1 MKLRYL
7 PVLFAAILCMA
18 SCNTQKNNLPYF
30 EDISTIAYGTLDSLD
45 YMPQIQPD
53 DELSITVNS
62 TNPAAT
68 AMYSMPYMNPA
79 SSSSLAS
86 TTTPRAQTY
95 IVNSKGDID
104 FPILGMI
111 HVAGM
116 TTEQLKDYLTKEISK
131 DAVDPMVDVR
141 IINFTVSVG
150 GEVRSPARIPLTGQ
164 RMSVLDALAAAGD
177 LTEYGER
184 SNVLVI
190 REENGKRV
198 YAHLNLNKAESL
210 NSPYFY
216 LKQNDYVYVTPNA
229 IKQSNS
235 RYNTNNSYKLSV
247 ISTIVSATSVVAS
260 LIIAL
265 AVK

>member
-7 PVLFAAILCMA
+7 PVLFAAVVSLA

-30 EDISTIAYGTLDSLD
+30 EDISKIEYGTLDSLD
-45 YMPQIQPD
+45 YLPKIQPD

-62 TNPAAT
+62 NNPKAT

-79 SSSSLAS
+79 STS
-86 TTTPRAQTY
+86 TLSTNSTPRVQTY

-104 FPILGMI
+104 FPIIGKI

-116 TTEQLKDYLTKEISK
+116 TTEQLKEYLTKEISK
-131 DAVDPMVDVR
+131 DALDPMIDVR

-150 GEVRSPARIPLTGQ
+150 GEVNTPSRIPLAGQ

-190 REENGKRV
+190 REENGKRI
-198 YAHLNLNKAESL
+198 YAHIDLNKAETL

-216 LKQNDYVYVTPNA
+216 LKQNDYVYVAPNS
-229 IKQSNS
+229 IKQANS

-247 ISTIVSATSVVAS
+247 VSTIVSATSVVAS

-265 AVK
+265 SVK